1 MIEHYQH
8 VGTAVQIL
16 QQRLERL
23 RTWPHGVRLKPRE
36 PTFGVARRKIVDA
49 EMKEPRAERHG
60 PLERNRRPALGID
73 RLNLES
79 GPDAVVIG
87 QRDERRQIERVL
99 YLRHLAL
106 HALPRADRRKHPPF
120 P

>member
-1 MIEHYQH
+1 MIEHHQH
-8 VGTAVQIL
+8 LGTAVQIP

-23 RTWPHGVRLKPRE
+23 RTRPRGVGLEPRE
-36 PTFGVARRKIVDA
+36 PTFRVARMKIVDA

-87 QRDERRQIERVL
+87 KRDGRRQFTAVPYPTSFRLED
-99 YLRHLAL
+99 LA
-106 HALPRADRRKHPPF
+106 RADRRM
-120 P
+120 